1 MKHRPLAALLL
12 SLVAF
17 VSISACASDD
27 DTASPAA
34 FTSPVD
40 GKQYCAWVNSSH
52 ECDQSAYPAMPFAIP
67 QDQPVQTA
75 GMSNTDYLLLGGLFG
90 YAMGHH
96 SYYYSPFYYD
106 NYIHPA
112 YVRYPG
118 YVSYGYGHVPTQ
130 RITNVNVYK
139 TTVINHADTKYASQE
154 KSYAANP
161 KYGTYKTANGKSVSA
176 TKLPNKP
183 FSNSNVP
190 VNRKPAGDA
199 PYSKPSSSSG
209 KSSSRSSGSRSSS
222 HSSSSHS
229 SHR

>member
-1 MKHRPLAALLL
+1 MITSTYRAVAAMLVG
-12 SLVAF
+12 LVAIAG
-17 VSISACASDD
+17 ISACSDDD
-27 DTASPAA
+27 DTAAPAA

-40 GKQYCAWVNSSH
+40 GKQYCAWINSSH
-52 ECDQSAYPAMPFAIP
+52 ECDQSAYPPMPFAIP
-67 QDQPVQTA
+67 QDQPTQTA

-106 NYIHPA
+106 HYIHPA

-139 TTVINHADTKYASQE
+139 TTVINHADTKYAAQE
-154 KSYAANP
+154 KSFAANP
-161 KYGTYKTANGKSVSA
+161 KYGTYKTANGKSISA

-190 VNRKPAGDA
+190 VSRKAGGDA
-199 PYSKPSSSSG
+199 PYSSPSKSKSG
-209 KSSSRSSGSRSSS
+209 FSSR
-222 HSSSSHS
+222 SSSSHS
-229 SHR
+229 GRGRK